1 MVYQIPGNVMKN
13 ESKINT
19 YQRKNE
25 ISEDIVMPVKQNQ
38 KRIQEK
44 TICHKCTVCPC
55 VKTQV
60 YV

>member
-1 MVYQIPGNVMKN
+1 MVYQIQGNVMKN

-19 YQRKNE
+19 YQKKNE

-44 TICHKCTVCPC
+44 KQSVINAR
-55 VKTQV
+55 
-60 YV
+60 YVRV